1 MQAGGPYLSRIST
14 FLNLKKPVS
23 SGPSYRTTFS
33 SYIDGCHLPPAVG
46 GQKRGDITWGTK
58 SSYPFGFQLTPKSVL
73 TYDRPQT
80 SLACTIFFDWQ
91 GLNNCRLNSCC
102 AVSLPDC
109 IAEICGQFFV
119 AGDGTEIMAERA
131 CKIARQS
138 DLSCVIKSCTRT
150 SRVSYPHSN
159 SKWYP
164 GARPTAWLQI

>member
-1 MQAGGPYLSRIST
+1 M
-14 FLNLKKPVS
+14 
-23 SGPSYRTTFS
+23 
-33 SYIDGCHLPPAVG
+33 
-46 GQKRGDITWGTK
+46 
-58 SSYPFGFQLTPKSVL
+58 L

-164 GARPTAWLQI
+164 GALRPGFKSKSAREFLTEEFLRVEVTSALRRWRPRSLTFQLLHLLTQRDGGFC